1 MTGIRNRS
9 AWVWVAIAAVAFASV
24 SRAEA
29 GLQGAKAYAHPVL
42 QFLARSQT
50 QHAIPGPGASR
61 HAQRGSSHPMRA
73 IFSDTISGSWLAML
87 PVFFIG
93 LIAPLALESAPSPNS
108 LGRWPAQPLLPASF
122 QRPPPCLA

>member
-1 MTGIRNRS
+1 MTGNRNRS

-50 QHAIPGPGASR
+50 QHPIPGPGASR
-61 HAQRGSSHPMRA
+61 YAQRGSSRPMRA
-73 IFSDTISGSWLAML
+73 IFRDAVSGSWLAML

-93 LIAPLALESAPSPNS
+93 LIAPPAPLPAPSPDS
-108 LGRWPAQPLLPASF
+108 LGRGPAEHLLPASF
-122 QRPPPCLA
+122 QRPPPCLG